1 MAYEFK
7 SIADVE
13 VVEKPSDT
21 ANVLI
26 EENGIVKKAPKTAV
40 GGADEKT
47 YYIWHTKDS
56 LTATEGLYDAIKT
69 KIFENQEDIH
79 IRVIDNVR
87 ENRLSRY
94 DIVSYSSFDNYAS
107 FTIEGHGGDF
117 YAVNYS
123 IHKDGTIGFYDGG

>member
-1 MAYEFK
+1 MEFK
-7 SIADVE
+7 KLSAVE
-13 VVEKPSDT
+13 KIEKPSDT

-69 KIFENQEDIH
+69 KVFENQEDIH

-87 ENRLSRY
+87 EDRRGRY
-94 DIVSYSSFDNYAS
+94 DIVYYSSFDNYAS
-107 FTIEGHGGDF
+107 FTIQGCGGDF

-123 IHKDGTIGFYDGG
+123 IYKDGTIDYYDGG